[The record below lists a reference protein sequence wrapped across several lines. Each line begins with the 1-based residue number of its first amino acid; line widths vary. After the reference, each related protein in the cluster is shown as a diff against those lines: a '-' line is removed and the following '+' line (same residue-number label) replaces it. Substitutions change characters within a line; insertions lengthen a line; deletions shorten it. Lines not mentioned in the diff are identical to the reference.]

1 MNMPN
6 LLAFSAYSYH
16 KITTSSSVPVLN
28 FILLTSQSYNIY
40 ILPCVWTLNPIY
52 YYYTIKVVS
61 QSLTMHGSSL
71 RGGRVGIMWYN
82 YDCDASNSI
91 SMGRNLCR
99 ATIFSHI
106 YGITNFTVLSVDIS
120 YVFSWTFETFLAS

>member
-1 MNMPN
+1 MPN

-52 YYYTIKVVS
+52 YYYIIKVVS

-82 YDCDASNSI
+82 CDCDASNSI
-91 SMGRNLCR
+91 SMGRNLWR
-99 ATIFSHI
+99 AIIFSHI
-106 YGITNFTVLSVDIS
+106 YGITNFTVLSFDIS
-120 YVFSWTFETFLAS
+120 YVFSWTLRLF